1 LILLKAFFVARVFA
15 CSREVSLESFLCLE
29 WSVAD
34 GKGEQMEK
42 VSADGKGVSRWKRCQ
57 QMEKVSADGK
67 GVRTRSESRPKTSP
81 DTFLSFMQ
89 EGNAVNDFLNR
100 VAVAAGSCG
109 CKPADQNNNQ
119 P

>member
-57 QMEKVSADGK
+57 QMEKVSGLVLNLAQK
-67 GVRTRSESRPKTSP
+67 RVLTP
-81 DTFLSFMQ
+81 FCLSCRK
-89 EGNAVNDFLNR
+89 ET
-100 VAVAAGSCG
+100 
-109 CKPADQNNNQ
+109 P
-119 P
+119 